1 MSSACFPAGFLW
13 GTATSSHQVE
23 GRNQNSDW
31 WAWEQGPGRIR
42 DGARAGDAAGWW
54 AGMAEKDLALAA
66 RLGQNAHR
74 MSLEWSR
81 LEPAPD
87 RWDEAAFDRY
97 EAILH
102 AARKHG
108 MTMMV
113 TLNHFTLPRW
123 AAAEGAWLWRELPDR
138 FARLAARCAARLGL
152 QVDLWVT
159 INEPNVLAFAAYAD
173 GRWPPGG
180 RSLRGSLTAMAN
192 QLRGHAAAY
201 AAIHDEV
208 RDARVGLVLNMPLFE
223 PARPNSV
230 LDRLAAG
237 VQDWAFSG
245 VLLEALR
252 TGRLLPPVGAGAFRV
267 DGLQGACDFLG
278 LNYYGRLAV
287 RFDPASPTPLGRH
300 VQEPTI
306 RTADTD
312 WGQPC
317 PRGLTAQLVRLRQL
331 GIPLYV
337 TENGIY
343 DNTDALRPRFLVDHV
358 RAVADAMARGAD
370 VRGYFHWSLVDNF
383 EWTEGWSTRFGL
395 VALDPRTGVRTPR
408 PSAEV
413 YAAICRAN
421 GVPDGLAI

>member
-1 MSSACFPAGFLW
+1 MTSVRFPAGFLW

-23 GRNQNSDW
+23 GRNENNDW
-31 WAWEQGPGRIR
+31 WEWERQPGRIR
-42 DGARAGDAAGWW
+42 DGSRSGEAAGWW
-54 AGMAEKDLALAA
+54 AGMAEKDLALAV

-102 AARKHG
+102 AGRTLG
-108 MTMMV
+108 LTMMV

-123 AAAEGAWLWRELPDR
+123 AAAEGGWLWRELPDR

-152 QVDLWVT
+152 QVDLWST
-159 INEPNVLAFAAYAD
+159 INEPNVLAFSAHAD
-173 GRWPPGG
+173 GRWPPGQ
-180 RSLRGSLTAMAN
+180 RSLRGSLMALHH

-201 AAIHDEV
+201 AAIHGEV
-208 RDARVGLVLNMPLFE
+208 QGARVGVVLNMPLFE
-223 PARPNSV
+223 PARPDNV
-230 LDRLAAG
+230 LDRLVAG
-237 VQDWAFSG
+237 GQDWAFTG
-245 VLLEALR
+245 VLIEALR
-252 TGRLLPPVGAGAFRV
+252 TGRLLPPVGVGAFRV
-267 DGLQGACDFLG
+267 DGLAGSYDFLG

-287 RFDPASPTPLGRH
+287 RFDPTAPVPLGRH

-306 RTADTD
+306 RTEETD
-312 WGQPC
+312 WGQVC

-331 GIPLYV
+331 GVPLYV

-343 DNTDALRPRFLVDHV
+343 DNTDALRPRFLVEHV
-358 RAVADAMARGAD
+358 RAVADAIARGAD

-383 EWTEGWSTRFGL
+383 EWAEGWSTRFGL
-395 VALDPRTGVRTPR
+395 VALDPETGARTPR
-408 PSAEV
+408 PSAEI
-413 YAAICRAN
+413 YAAICRAG
-421 GVPDGLAI
+421 GVPDTIAI